1 MRFRTI
7 AAALAVPAA
16 LAGALLTASAAS
28 AATTAQAKV
37 PGTVYATT
45 HESGVDDTFSLPI
58 DPTTGQPIAWAGPTD
73 PTGNGPIWAYDD
85 VERQLTAVPGATPG
99 TWQVT
104 LHTIGTYN
112 AFANP
117 ITGQYPVQP
126 FSGRI
131 DSTSYWTVTSL
142 TPPSKASLPA
152 QTPVSFRSQNV
163 VAEFF
168 GSTDGTVQPGMSV
181 QGALPGSVWDYYGV
195 PGADSNGV
203 SGLMEQTA

>member
-7 AAALAVPAA
+7 GAALAVPAA
-16 LAGALLTASAAS
+16 LAGVLLTTTGAS

-45 HESGVDDTFSLPI
+45 HEGGVDDTFSP
-58 DPTTGQPIAWAGPTD
+58 PGAWTGPTD

-104 LHTIGTYN
+104 LHTVGTYS

-142 TPPSKASLPA
+142 TPPSKANLPA

-181 QGALPGSVWDYYGV
+181 QGALPGSIWDYYGV
-195 PGADSNGV
+195 PGANSNGV
-203 SGLMEQTA
+203 PGLMEQTA